1 MTARTAAA
9 ALAILILSSVGY
21 RLAAG
26 GAADDAVP
34 HDAPAPA
41 ARATARI
48 VIDASKP
55 GAAIPSNLYGIF
67 YEEINHAGDGGLYAE
82 LVRNRGFEDAN
93 LPPACVREG
102 NFIVPPRTPH
112 FDTGKPSDWRLRWDE
127 TDPHPGW
134 SLHAP
139 AGSAATVSLV
149 SDRPLNDAT
158 PHSLQVDVT
167 AASAGRAPQLLN
179 AGHWGMNVVQG
190 DRYRLSFFSRSD
202 APVRMTAVLQSADGR
217 TLAEQPLSLAAGT
230 WRRQEV
236 VMTASGTDAR
246 GTLALR
252 FETPGRVWL
261 DMVSLFPAKTF
272 KNRPNGMRADLAQ
285 VIADMK
291 PGFIRGPGGCFAEG
305 ITVASRPQW
314 KRSLGPI
321 EERPGTYSPWGYW
334 STDGFGY
341 HEFLQFAEDI
351 NADALWV
358 INVGV
363 SCSMRSGTFLPDSEL
378 PALIQDALDAIEY
391 AIGPA
396 TSTWGALRAKHG
408 HPAPF
413 PLKYIEIGNEQRGA
427 RYGERV
433 AQFYKAIKA
442 KYPQLKIALSSWIAG
457 IDRNAID
464 AAGPIDIVDE
474 HAYKPVNWA
483 IENFDSFAG
492 YKREAWDLYIGE
504 FATNSGVG
512 RGNWMAAINDAAY
525 MMNVEKNT
533 DLVKMASY
541 APLLENVNKRDW
553 EVNMIH
559 FDSSRVFARAS
570 YYVQKLFAEHLP
582 SVALPAAV
590 TVTPAGEK
598 TIAGPVG
605 VGTWNTA
612 AEFRDVRIERD
623 GKTAYQSDF
632 GRGSLNWSPV
642 TGRGQGSR
650 GTWSVVEGAYRQS
663 ANEIGFS
670 YLAGS
675 DSANTTI
682 SLKARKISGAEGF
695 LVMGG
700 QVDGRRVQWNVAG
713 WGNTQSAIQ
722 AGDAIVGRAVRHRI
736 ETGRWYDLR
745 LEVRGRTVR
754 GYIDDVLLNEA
765 TYPRIDTVLAIAG
778 RDNRTGEIIIKAL
791 NTGPDSAAVTFDITG
806 AARITG
812 TGQLTTMSSGNPLDE
827 NSFEAPGK
835 IAPVTSTVTGLDPS
849 FTRTL
854 PPYSLSILRVG
865 TRQRPGL
872 AAVSAVK
879 SSAVR

>member
-1 MTARTAAA
+1 MTHRIVAGVVV
-9 ALAILILSSVGY
+9 LAITSAGY
-21 RLAAG
+21 SLVAGFAARQ
-26 GAADDAVP
+26 
-34 HDAPAPA
+34 APAPLPVPL
-41 ARATARI
+41 ATGRV

-55 GAAIPSNLYGIF
+55 GAAIPPRLYGIF

-93 LPPACVREG
+93 LPPSCVREG

-127 TDPHPGW
+127 TDPHPAW
-134 SLHAP
+134 SLSLP
-139 AGSAATVSLV
+139 SGSAATIGLV
-149 SDRPLNDAT
+149 ADRPLNDAT
-158 PHSLQVDVT
+158 PHSLHIDV
-167 AASAGRAPQLLN
+167 AATSAGRAPRLVN

-190 DRYRLSFFSRSD
+190 DRYRLSFFARND
-202 APVRMTAVLQSADGR
+202 APMRVTAILQSADGR
-217 TLAEQPLSLAAGT
+217 TIAEQPVGIAAGA

-236 VMTASGTDAR
+236 MLTAGATEAK

-252 FETPGRVWL
+252 FDTSGELWL
-261 DMVSLFPAKTF
+261 DMISLFPAKTF

-305 ITVASRPQW
+305 ITIESRPQW

-321 EERPGTYSPWGYW
+321 EGRPGTYSPWGYW
-334 STDGFGY
+334 STDGLGY
-341 HEFLQFAEDI
+341 HEFLQFAEDV

-363 SCSMRSGTFLPDSEL
+363 SCSFRSGTFLPDSEL
-378 PALIQDALDAIEY
+378 PALIQDSLDAIEY
-391 AIGPA
+391 AIGPT
-396 TSTWGALRAKHG
+396 TSTLGALRAKHG

-413 PLKYIEIGNEQRGA
+413 PLKYIEIGNEQQGA

-442 KYPQLKIALSSWIAG
+442 KYPQMHIALSSWIAG
-457 IDRNAID
+457 LDRRAID
-464 AAGPIDIVDE
+464 AVGPIDIIDE

-483 IENFDSFAG
+483 IENFGSFDS
-492 YKREAWDLYIGE
+492 YKREGWDLYIGE
-504 FATNSGVG
+504 FATNAGVG
-512 RGNWMAAINDAAY
+512 RGNWIAAINDAAY

-559 FDSSRVFARAS
+559 FDSSRIFARAS

-582 SVALPAAV
+582 SVALPA
-590 TVTPAGEK
+590 TVTFKPAGEK
-598 TIAGPVG
+598 AIAGPVG

-612 AEFRDVRIERD
+612 AEFRDFRIERD
-623 GKTAYQSDF
+623 GKTIYQSDF
-632 GRGSLNWSPV
+632 QRPPLTWLPV
-642 TGRGQGSR
+642 TGRDQGSR
-650 GTWSVVEGAYRQS
+650 GTWSVTDGAYRQG
-663 ANEIGFS
+663 ADAIGFS
-670 YLAGS
+670 FLSGS
-675 DSANTTI
+675 DSSNTTI

-722 AGDAIVGRAVRHRI
+722 ASDAIVGRAVRHRVD
-736 ETGRWYDLR
+736 TGRWYDLR
-745 LEVRGRTVR
+745 LELRGRTVR
-754 GYIDDVLLNEA
+754 GYIDGVLLNEA

-778 RDNRTGEIIIKAL
+778 RDARSGEVIIKAL
-791 NTGPDSAAVTFDITG
+791 NTGPDAASVTFDIAG
-806 AARITG
+806 APRVAA
-812 TGQLTTMSSGNPLDE
+812 TGQLTTLSSPSPMDE
-827 NSFEAPGK
+827 NSFETPSK
-835 IAPVTSTVTGLDPS
+835 IVPVASTVTGLGKS

-865 TRQRPGL
+865 TR
-872 AAVSAVK
+872 
-879 SSAVR
+879 